1 MPSDFKAPSEGRRE
15 ILRLFLDAG
24 LQVHPEAYKT
34 LCESKNPIAIV
45 KSIIEKTNL
54 LEDKPV
60 VITSEFLQQISI
72 EPIAHRPEFHSAK
85 GSIEAKTEEA
95 CEDWDFADANTQFMT
110 HGLHPYPARMIP
122 QVAERLIRRYLLE
135 RVSSP
140 FNQYT
145 VLDPFCGSGTVLVES
160 LRLGFNAIG
169 NDINPL
175 AVLIARTK
183 SSPPDPSTL
192 KQSAGQLSIDLDE
205 IEMDQVRRV
214 PRYVRFWFQPTSIRG
229 LLAIKSRIEKEQ
241 NEKVKDFLKVCLSN
255 TAYKVSLADINNHQA
270 HPARYSREEL
280 RKKPRPDALSAFLEV
295 LHKSII
301 AVDEFYRTCRPNHA
315 RVRVLREDARSLSLD
330 KKVDLVVTSPPYGE
344 EQNTVGYMR
353 WAKIGL
359 FWLDYSPSML
369 LEIEKKTLGGK
380 RVRSFVPLDSQTCNN
395 MIRQTRRRSGDRALH
410 ACSFF
415 EDYYESLERIADVLG
430 AGKYCCIVIGSR
442 LLLGEKVPMDKITI
456 EMSQSLGLSHVST
469 YWRNIPKKV
478 MPTRVPEGETINQ
491 ESIIILRK

>member
-1 MPSDFKAPSEGRRE
+1 MPSDFKAPSEGRQE
-15 ILRLFLDAG
+15 ILRLFINAG
-24 LQVHPEAYKT
+24 FQVHPEAYKI

-45 KSIIEKTNL
+45 KSIIEKANL
-54 LEDKPV
+54 LKDKPFI
-60 VITSEFLQQISI
+60 ITSELLRRLGIGQMSQRSQSHFNKES
-72 EPIAHRPEFHSAK
+72 FD
-85 GSIEAKTEEA
+85 AKTEEVG
-95 CEDWDFADANTQFMT
+95 EDWDFADADTQCLT
-110 HGLHPYPARMIP
+110 HGLHPYPARMVP

-135 RVSSP
+135 KVAPP

-175 AVLIARTK
+175 AVLIAKTK

-192 KQSAGQLSIDLDE
+192 KQSARQLFGDLDD
-205 IEMDQVRRV
+205 IEMDQVRQV
-214 PRYVRFWFQPTSIRG
+214 PRHIRFWFQPTSIRG
-229 LLAIKSRIEKEQ
+229 LLAIKSKIEKEH
-241 NEKVKDFLKVCLSN
+241 NEKVKDFLKICLSN

-295 LHKSII
+295 MEKSII
-301 AVDEFYRTCRPNHA
+301 AVDEFYRSCRPNHA
-315 RVRVLREDARSLSLD
+315 RVRVLREDARRLSLD
-330 KKVDLVVTSPPYGE
+330 EKVDLVVTSPPYGE

-380 RVRSFVPLDSQTCNN
+380 RVRSFVPIHSQTCNN
-395 MIRQTRRRSGDRALH
+395 IIRQARRKSGDRALH

-415 EDYYESLERIADVLG
+415 EDYYESLKRIADVLG

-442 LLLGEKVPMDKITI
+442 LLLGEKVPTDKITI
-456 EMSQSLGLSHVST
+456 EMSKSLGLSHVNT
-469 YWRNIPKKV
+469 YLRNIPKKV
-478 MPTRVPEGETINQ
+478 MPSRVPEGETINQ